1 MLALSNDY
9 THGSGNGASGGGQG
23 YLNRREVRANNV
35 TGALPPLEITAD
47 ERWHSGHSSGFDFE
61 EMLHSLHDLFEH
73 DRQIASQTDATRC
86 GICYL
91 HYSVDEL
98 RYREEGFYTCK
109 ECERSL
115 GNHHVSMLH
124 RQQKL

>member
-1 MLALSNDY
+1 MSNDY

>member
-9 THGSGNGASGGGQG
+9 THGSGNGASGGGHA

-35 TGALPPLEITAD
+35 TGALPPLETTTD
-47 ERWHSGHSSGFDFE
+47 ERWNNSHSSGFDFE
-61 EMLHSLHDLFEH
+61 EMIRSLHDLFEH
-73 DRQIASQTDATRC
+73 DRQVASQPDATRC

-91 HYSVDEL
+91 HHSVNEL
-98 RYREEGFYTCK
+98 HYNEEGFYTCD

-115 GNHHVSMLH
+115 GHHHITMLH